1 MESLILGMLWHE
13 IFQGEAPRSE
23 TLLLRHL
30 QEAICGEVQ
39 PGEPH
44 VAAQEP
50 EATALQVH
58 SMQKGK
64 EESNTFRL
72 MVFLLQYSGN

>member
-1 MESLILGMLWHE
+1 MESLILGMFWHE
-13 IFQGEAPRSE
+13 IFQGETPRSE
-23 TLLLRHL
+23 TLLLWHL

-39 PGEPH
+39 PGEPY

-50 EATALQVH
+50 EATALQMH

-64 EESNTFRL
+64 
-72 MVFLLQYSGN
+72 QYYGIMSIHVISQ